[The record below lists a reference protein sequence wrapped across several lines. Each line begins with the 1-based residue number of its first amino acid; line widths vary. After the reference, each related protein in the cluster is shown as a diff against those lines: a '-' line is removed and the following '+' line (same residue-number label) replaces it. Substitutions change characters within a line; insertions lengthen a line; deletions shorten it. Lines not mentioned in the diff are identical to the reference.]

1 MISTA
6 FKSELSKA
14 IIEKIVTKSDA
25 SNLDEFFFLKKKNV
39 LELRYFVD
47 LKKVKKSALTCMH
60 ILDYIYHK
68 KTQPQELQA
77 NSGCVYQPPQ

>member
-25 SNLDEFFFLKKKNV
+25 SNLDEFFFLKKKMYWNYV
-39 LELRYFVD
+39 IL
-47 LKKVKKSALTCMH
+47 LT
-60 ILDYIYHK
+60 
-68 KTQPQELQA
+68 
-77 NSGCVYQPPQ
+77 